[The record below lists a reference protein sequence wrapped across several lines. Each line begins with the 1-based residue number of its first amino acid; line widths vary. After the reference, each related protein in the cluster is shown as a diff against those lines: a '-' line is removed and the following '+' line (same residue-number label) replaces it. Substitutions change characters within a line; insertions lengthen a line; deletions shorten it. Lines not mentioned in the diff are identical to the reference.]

1 MQKKISMNKQE
12 IAQGLSPFVMI
23 AFVDAQ
29 NLETGFLTRHRINK
43 LTKEQIM
50 GFSMETEKIINK
62 LSHQLEQVA
71 DGNIPTDYECGTIFQ
86 YVFDKVTEALYKL
99 LMGDEVDTQF
109 NLKEAFDY
117 HEPDLPEYIQLKLTN
132 VVGKI
137 GLINMKILHYLDENN
152 ARTNDYDSW
161 LPAYL
166 MVAVIIA
173 IQFAQEID
181 PDDDSEMQAYL
192 DN

>member
-12 IAQGLSPFVMI
+12 IAQGLSPFVMM

-71 DGNIPTDYECGTIFQ
+71 DGNIPTDYECGTLFQ
-86 YVFDKVTEALYKL
+86 YVFFVCFLSIYGLVGEFFSLHSFVFYQSFIQLNNIALYY
-99 LMGDEVDTQF
+99 M
-109 NLKEAFDY
+109 NLF
-117 HEPDLPEYIQLKLTN
+117 
-132 VVGKI
+132 
-137 GLINMKILHYLDENN
+137 
-152 ARTNDYDSW
+152 
-161 LPAYL
+161 
-166 MVAVIIA
+166 
-173 IQFAQEID
+173 
-181 PDDDSEMQAYL
+181 
-192 DN
+192 